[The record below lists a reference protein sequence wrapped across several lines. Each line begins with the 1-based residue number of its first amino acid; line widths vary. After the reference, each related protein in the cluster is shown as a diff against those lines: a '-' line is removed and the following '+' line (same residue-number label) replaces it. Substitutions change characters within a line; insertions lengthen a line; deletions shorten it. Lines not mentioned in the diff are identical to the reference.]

1 MSDRPDPPDYSEP
14 PEMDVRENR
23 RWSPF
28 GRVSIIWIVPVLALI
43 VALAVAWQSF
53 AQRGTRIEIEFTN
66 AAGVTPGETSVRY
79 RDVVIGHVE
88 DVEFTPDLT
97 KVIVS
102 ARVDRTVGPFLDSD
116 AKFWVVRPQVSAEGV
131 TGLST
136 VLSGVYI
143 TGAWDTD
150 AGVAQ
155 TRFQGLDNPPL
166 VDPNEQGTRIQLR
179 TSGSKVTSSGS
190 PIYFRGVKVGRTE
203 EPQLDETGSAVLIDA
218 FIEAPHDQLL
228 STATRFWDLSA
239 FSVSFGTGGLRL
251 DVGSFAT
258 LVGGGVSF
266 NSFVS
271 GGAPIEAGHVYDL
284 YPGETAARDNAF
296 SPVSTNTMSLLA
308 VFEGGVQGLEAGSAV
323 EYEGL
328 KIGEVEGLSAYMV
341 EDGDTVGVRQRV
353 VLQIEPER
361 LGLDPGASED
371 DVLDFFDTVVEN
383 GVRARLAKAS
393 LITSALIVEL
403 ARVPDAAPATVD
415 RDAEP
420 YPELPTATSSIPN
433 LDATLEGV
441 MRRVN
446 RLKIEDFIQQAIDTM
461 ASIESLARDPDTR
474 AVPASFN
481 SLLGDARAI
490 VGSDAARALP
500 QDLSEAIS
508 ALRQTVDEI
517 NSSGVVAQLDETLK
531 GAYSAAD
538 TLTSAANVVPGL
550 VDDLEALTKKL
561 QAVEIE
567 AMVTSATRVLDN
579 ADAVIST
586 EAMRA
591 LPGEL
596 SATVEQL
603 RGIVASVND
612 SGLVTRI
619 GSTVDSAGSAATSI
633 TTAAANVPELVDDLR
648 GVAQKV
654 QALQVEAL
662 VASVDRV
669 LNSADTILSTEA
681 TQALPAEIDATLSA
695 LRETVEQVNRDN
707 LVAQLTATVQAA
719 GEAAANISEGSK
731 DLPQVME
738 DIRAVAAKVDSLPI
752 EDVVNS
758 ANKLIEDIDRVV
770 GTEAARELPTSLNG
784 ALDQLRT
791 ILAQLNEGGAVEN
804 VNETL
809 ASVQGASRSV
819 QEAAQNLPELTRRID
834 TLVGRASALV
844 SAYGERSDFNAD
856 ARSALRDIRDA
867 ARSISAL
874 ARAIERHPNSLL
886 FGR

>member
-1 MSDRPDPPDYSEP
+1 MTDRPDPPDYSEP
-14 PEMDVRENR
+14 PEMDVRANR

-43 VALAVAWQSF
+43 VALGVAWQSF
-53 AQRGTRIEIEFTN
+53 AQRGVLIEIMFEN

-88 DVEFTPDLT
+88 NVEFTSDLT
-97 KVIVS
+97 KVVVS
-102 ARVDRTVGPFLDSD
+102 ARVDRTVAPFLDEE

-143 TGAWDTD
+143 TGAWDTS
-150 AGVAQ
+150 AGAAY
-155 TRFQGLDNPPL
+155 TRFEGLDAPPL
-166 VDPNEQGTRIQLR
+166 TNPNEKGTRIQLR
-179 TSGSKVTSSGS
+179 TTGGKVMSSGS

-203 EPQLDETGSAVLIDA
+203 EPKLDETGSAVLVDA
-218 FIEAPHDQLL
+218 FIEAPHDSLL

-239 FSVSFGTGGLRL
+239 FSVSFGSEGLKL

-271 GGAPIEAGHVYDL
+271 GGTPIEAGHVYDL
-284 YPGETAARDNAF
+284 YPGESAARDNAF
-296 SPVSTNTMSLLA
+296 SPVSTNTMNFLA
-308 VFEGGVQGLEAGSAV
+308 VFEGGVQGLEAGAAV

-353 VLQIEPER
+353 ILKIEPER
-361 LGLDPGASED
+361 LGLDPRDSED
-371 DVLDFFDTVVEN
+371 DVIDFFDTVTQV

-403 ARVPDAAPATVD
+403 ARVPDAPPATVD

-420 YPELPTATSSIPN
+420 YPQLPTATSSIPN

-490 VGSDAARALP
+490 VGSDAAKALP
-500 QDLSEAIS
+500 QDLSDAIA
-508 ALRQTVDEI
+508 ALRKTVDEL

-531 GAYSAAD
+531 SAYSAAD
-538 TLTSAANVVPGL
+538 TLTSAAEVVPGL

-561 QAVEIE
+561 QAVEIG
-567 AMVTSATRVLDN
+567 AMVASATRVLDN
-579 ADAVIST
+579 ADTVIANEALRTLPT
-586 EAMRA
+586 E
-591 LPGEL
+591 LN
-596 SATVEQL
+596 ATVEQL
-603 RGIVASVND
+603 RQTIASVND
-612 SGLVTRI
+612 SGLVTKI
-619 GSTVDSAGSAATSI
+619 GNTVDSAGSAATSI

-662 VASVDRV
+662 VASVNRV
-669 LNSADTILSTEA
+669 LDSADTILSTEA

-707 LVAQLTATVQAA
+707 LVAQLSSTVKAA

-731 DLPQVME
+731 ALPQVME

-752 EDVVNS
+752 EEVVNS
-758 ANKLIEDIDRVV
+758 ANRLIEDIDRVV
-770 GTEAARELPTSLNG
+770 GTEAARELPASLNG

-791 ILAQLNEGGAVEN
+791 ILAHLNEGGAVEN

-819 QEAAQNLPELTRRID
+819 QEAAANLPELARRID

-844 SAYGERSDFNAD
+844 AAYGDRSDFNAD
-856 ARSALRDIRDA
+856 VRTAIRDFRDA
-867 ARSISAL
+867 ARSIAAL
-874 ARAIERHPNSLL
+874 ARAIERNPNSLL